1 MPKKENRPIFLGL
14 LRNPWVTKYRNYIF
28 MKKIVLIKYRLKT
41 DIIFI
46 TNMHTLIPNS
56 YFDEKKKKS
65 NAVMRHF

>member
-1 MPKKENRPIFLGL
+1 
-14 LRNPWVTKYRNYIF
+14 

-56 YFDEKKKKS
+56 YFDEEKKS
-65 NAVMRHF
+65 NAVMRNF